1 MTSCKGGYNIILPQL
16 KLNHPELMSS
26 STTRLVPS
34 PVLWFEQI
42 RGSSAGLNCIRVHL
56 DHGRSLGWM
65 RVHLY
70 VGVHWDTAKRNMKLN
85 NGCVGMEARYTAN
98 GYFEKVEGLK
108 DRCVY
113 MYTHTQ
119 HARAQTKLSQITLC
133 LWTETKE
140 QFLPDCTK

>member
-1 MTSCKGGYNIILPQL
+1 
-16 KLNHPELMSS
+16 
-26 STTRLVPS
+26 
-34 PVLWFEQI
+34 
-42 RGSSAGLNCIRVHL
+42 
-56 DHGRSLGWM
+56 M